1 MCRFWR
7 SRHWLWLMRSYA
19 EAAPGGTEEKKLGQ
33 WIQQLIDQ
41 LGYLGIAV
49 LMFAE
54 TIFPPLPSE
63 VIMPLAGLRA
73 SRGTL
78 SLTGTIAAGAAGA
91 MAGNLAWFLAARA
104 IGVERLRGLI
114 ERHGRWLTLDW
125 HEVERAQGWIHHHGA
140 AFVCLGRMVP
150 TARSVVSIPAGLLRM
165 PLPRFLL
172 WSTLGTTAWTVALT
186 IAGYLLGQRYTA
198 VERYVG
204 PVSTGIIVALV
215 LWYIWRVTTWQRRA

>member
-49 LMFAE
+49 LTFAE
-54 TIFPPLPSE
+54 TIFPPVPSE

-73 SRGTL
+73 ARGTL

-91 MAGNLAWFLAARA
+91 MAGNLVWYFAARA
-104 IGVERLRGLI
+104 IGVERLHGLI
-114 ERHGRWLTLDW
+114 DRHGRWLTLDW
-125 HEVERAQGWIHHHGA
+125 HEVERAQGWFNRNGA

-165 PLPRFLL
+165 PLAPFLL
-172 WSTLGTTAWTVALT
+172 WSTLGTIAWTTALT
-186 IAGYLLGQRYTA
+186 VAGYLLGQRYTA

-204 PVSTGIIVALV
+204 PVSTGIIVVLV
-215 LWYIWRVTTWQRRA
+215 LWYIWRVTTWKRRA